1 MKIED
6 LVLLPVNPVSSPV
19 ADVSGGGKDK
29 FAECLQDAIT
39 LRQQEAG
46 PQALGGPAPF
56 AGVSQTGPTGVAQ
69 EMVDTV
75 LSRLEIFQEALS
87 RPGLS
92 LKGLSPLAQALEKD
106 SQHLDSLAK
115 SLPADSSLRP
125 IVEETAALTYT
136 ESAKF
141 NRGDYL

>member
-1 MKIED
+1 MKIQD
-6 LVLLPVNPVSSPV
+6 LVSLPVNPASSPV
-19 ADVSGGGKDK
+19 TDVSGGGKNK
-29 FAECLQDAIT
+29 FADCLAEAVS
-39 LRQQEAG
+39 LKQQEAG
-46 PQALGGPAPF
+46 PQALGGPAPV
-56 AGVSQTGPTGVAQ
+56 AGVGQVGPTGAAQ

-106 SQHLDSLAK
+106 SQHLNTLAK

-141 NRGDYL
+141 SRGDYL